1 MTTYK
6 DAGVD
11 IDKANSLMGSI
22 REIAEGTQDSLIQSP
37 VGSFCAGFELPGRF
51 THPVIVTST
60 DGVGTKLKLGRKLNK
75 LDNIGQDLVA
85 MCVNDI
91 VVCGADPIA
100 FLDYYATNKLDPKLA
115 EVVIASIA
123 DGCVMSGCALV
134 GGETAEMPGT
144 YANDEDIELAGFVI
158 GAVNQ
163 HERINGWNI
172 KQGNLLIGIPSKGVH
187 SNGYSLINKL
197 IDDGELSHLERGT
210 RVWFQRS
217 GPLTLAQALMYP
229 TRIYSGLLR
238 SLRWDLVN
246 RGFDIL
252 GAAHITGGGLVDN
265 VPRMIPSFLY
275 SCLGV
280 DIYWDKIQMPLIFE
294 TIQQAAGIDRDEMFK
309 TFNCGIGMV
318 VCVEGSAAAATLDSL
333 DSMGERGEIIGRIV

>member
-11 IDKANSLMGSI
+11 IDKANSLMEDI

-37 VGSFCAGFELPGRF
+37 VGSFCAGFEIPGRF
-51 THPVIVTST
+51 TRPVIVTST
-60 DGVGTKLKLGRKLNK
+60 DGVGTKLKLGRKLSK

-100 FLDYYATNKLDPKLA
+100 FLDYYATNKLNPKQA
-115 EVVIASIA
+115 ETVIASIA

-158 GAVNQ
+158 GAVEQ
-163 HERINGWNI
+163 REIINGWNI
-172 KQGNLLIGIPSKGVH
+172 KKGNLLIGIPSKGVH

-197 IDDGELSHLERGT
+197 IDDGELNLNTLSDN
-210 RVWFQRS
+210 WFART
-217 GPLTLAQALMYP
+217 GEMTLAQALMYP
-229 TRIYSGLLR
+229 TRIYSGILR
-238 SLRWDLVN
+238 TLRWDLRN
-246 RGFDIL
+246 REFDIL

-265 VPRMIPSFLY
+265 VPRMIPSYLH
-275 SCLGV
+275 SGLKV
-280 DIYWDKIQMPLIFE
+280 DMYWDKIQMPLIFE
-294 TIQQAAGIDRDEMFK
+294 TIQQAAGIDREEMFK
-309 TFNCGIGMV
+309 TFNCGVGMV

-333 DSMGERGEIIGRIV
+333 HSMGDRAEIIGRII